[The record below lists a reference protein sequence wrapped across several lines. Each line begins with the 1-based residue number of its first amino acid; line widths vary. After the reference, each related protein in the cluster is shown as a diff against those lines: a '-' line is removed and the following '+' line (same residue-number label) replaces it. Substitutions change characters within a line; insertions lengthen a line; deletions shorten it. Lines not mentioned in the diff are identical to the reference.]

1 LTALGVLGIMDANQ
15 SRFYIGSLLLALESL
30 HSRRIIY
37 RDLKAENIL
46 LDRAGYIKLI
56 DFGVAKKLTAV
67 RTHTLIGTPQFM
79 APEIIHGK
87 GYGLMADI
95 WALGVCLYEFMVG
108 VLPFGNDKSDQWDVW
123 RAILYQPLTFPT
135 WFKQPSG
142 ITLMHN
148 LMEKAPVARIGA
160 SALGFRSIKQSSF
173 FHGFHWDKLLQRSIE
188 VPYIPHTVTCPT
200 GDVSPVVARQ
210 EPPSIRGMDRGNARR
225 GSWHQG
231 PTDDWDADL

>member
-1 LTALGVLGIMDANQ
+1 MG
-15 SRFYIGSLLLALESL
+15 
-30 HSRRIIY
+30 
-37 RDLKAENIL
+37 
-46 LDRAGYIKLI
+46 
-56 DFGVAKKLTAV
+56 TAV

-108 VLPFGNDKSDQWDVW
+108 VLPFGDKSDQWDVW

-160 SALGFRSIKQSSF
+160 SALGFRAIKQSSF